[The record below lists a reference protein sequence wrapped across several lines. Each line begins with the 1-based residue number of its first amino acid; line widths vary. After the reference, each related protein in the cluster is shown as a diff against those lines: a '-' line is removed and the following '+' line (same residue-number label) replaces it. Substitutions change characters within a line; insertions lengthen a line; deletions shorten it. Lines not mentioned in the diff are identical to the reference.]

1 MGFTQIRNRLY
12 VFGGNTALDDRSD
25 EYSNELY
32 EMLFIPGKVQSR
44 KVYPMGKPP
53 RSRMLCSLT
62 AINTKQ
68 LVLFG
73 GEGMRGV
80 FLNDVWMYDIK
91 TCRWA

>member
-44 KVYPMGKPP
+44 KVYPMGKPVL
-53 RSRMLCSLT
+53 RTLLMQ
-62 AINTKQ
+62 KQ
-68 LVLFG
+68 IT
-73 GEGMRGV
+73 
-80 FLNDVWMYDIK
+80 Y
-91 TCRWA
+91 